1 MKKKHINLFTQDFNS
16 ETLIVLLSR
25 IKSIAIP
32 LLILSIFAIFLELV
46 GLWYVGNQTARGE
59 ATYQTLST
67 FIQSNSNFDRKIK
80 YFIYK
85 KNLVN
90 TYLKEDAQGSLYYEK
105 LKTILADLAP
115 FATLVNFEFDNTKV
129 THFTVTFI
137 SYEDL
142 LSFLNIIESKNFLE
156 NFTYVTVSEFSPSE
170 SLQEGAE
177 IQLNIQ
183 VQFIEEN
190 GKSA

>member
-105 LKTILADLAP
+105 LKTILAILVP
-115 FATLVNFEFDNTKV
+115 FTTLEEFEFDNTKTANFKV
-129 THFTVTFI
+129 SFLK
-137 SYEDL
+137 YEDL
-142 LSFLNIIESKNFLE
+142 LSFLNTIESKEFLQ
-156 NFTYVTVSEFSPSE
+156 NFTYVTVSEFNPYESSE
-170 SLQEGAE
+170 DVSV
-177 IQLNIQ
+177 IQLNIR
-183 VQFIEEN
+183 VQFAKEN
-190 GKSA
+190 GKNT